1 MTWSARD
8 KTRVNN
14 PLTLFIYF
22 FGSKLGCFDFF
33 RKKMSQLGLT
43 LPARD
48 LGFALG

>member
-8 KTRVNN
+8 KTRVKN
-14 PLTLFIYF
+14 PLTLFIYL

-33 RKKMSQLGLT
+33 GKKMSQLGLT